1 MAKQLLAFAL
11 GERWIPGNDA
21 DSVEAVQIDGVASPI
36 SLEEAHAMGVDVK
49 RVAWLD
55 YTMSDGRE
63 MVRYADMS
71 LGSRA
76 KAEAGGFLIK
86 PMSKS
91 MRAAIDRD
99 QARMAADDAAFAAKR
114 KQKLDRRAATV
125 EKPQTSGPPFE
136 PEQTLSPYESALLN
150 LDEARVRPQAAR
162 VLLEM
167 HSDESSLPIH
177 QAAAILAA
185 LPFETR
191 QSIEVPLSYS
201 HTAED
206 AAAHALLVRVTELRQ
221 QALSMRAARYGD
233 ANAKAEARKLSA
245 ALQDHRS
252 SGANIV
258 AALNAM
264 GADMC
269 PIADQARR
277 VARAA

>member
-1 MAKQLLAFAL
+1 MAKELLAFAL
-11 GERWIPGNDA
+11 GERWIPGTDA
-21 DSVEAVQIDGVASPI
+21 DAIEAVHIDGVASPI
-36 SLEEAHAMGVDVK
+36 SLGEAEAMGAEVK

-55 YTMSDGRE
+55 HVMSNGRE
-63 MVRYADMS
+63 MVRYADMA
-71 LGSRA
+71 LGSRE
-76 KAEAGGFLIK
+76 KAEARGFSI
-86 PMSKS
+86 KS
-91 MRAAIDRD
+91 MPKAMRTAIDREN
-99 QARMAADDAAFAAKR
+99 ARWAAEDTAFAAKQ
-114 KQKLDRRAATV
+114 KQRLDRKATTV
-125 EKPQTSGPPFE
+125 ETPQTSAPSSE
-136 PEQTLSPYESALLN
+136 PDQTLTAYEAAVLS

-206 AAAHALLVRVTELRQ
+206 AAAHALLVRVAELRQ

-258 AALNAM
+258 AALNAA
-264 GADMC
+264 GADVA

-277 VARAA
+277 AARAA

>member
-11 GERWIPGNDA
+11 GERWILGNDA

-36 SLEEAHAMGVDVK
+36 SLGEAEAMGADVK
-49 RVAWLD
+49 HVAWLD
-55 YTMSDGRE
+55 YVRRDGRE
-63 MVRYADMS
+63 MVRYADLM
-71 LGSRA
+71 LGLRE
-76 KAEAGGFLIK
+76 KAEARGFSIK
-86 PMSKS
+86 PMPKA
-91 MRAAIDRD
+91 MRAAVD
-99 QARMAADDAAFAAKR
+99 QEQSRLAADNAAFAAKQ
-114 KQKLDRRAATV
+114 KQSLGREKTV
-125 EKPQTSGPPFE
+125 SEAQTSSPSSE
-136 PEQTLSPYESALLN
+136 PDQTLTAYEAAVLS

-162 VLLEM
+162 MLLEM

-177 QAAAILAA
+177 QAAALLAA

-201 HTAED
+201 HNAED

-221 QALSMRAARYGD
+221 QALSMRAARHGD
-233 ANAKAEARKLSA
+233 SNAKAEARKLSA

-258 AALNAM
+258 AALNSL
-264 GADMC
+264 GADMG

-277 VARAA
+277 VAR